1 LYTAVRLRETP
12 TRCSLAIGEPIEIRP
27 GERDHR
33 IAIFGAR
40 RLVGYLVQQGR
51 SSALYI
57 FRTSPAATGRT
68 KLAGVFPAVDLLCV
82 APTERAIR
90 KLQTAVR
97 FLERRVGAF
106 SMGTRPDVFWLRL
119 AEIIAQRGRA
129 VIPYVPEL
137 LTRDAEF
144 DPPARHLR
152 RVPGVGNRAAGRL
165 TPPADD
171 NS

>member
-1 LYTAVRLRETP
+1 M
-12 TRCSLAIGEPIEIRP
+12 EIRP
-27 GERDHR
+27 GGRRHR

-57 FRTSPAATGRT
+57 FRTSAAPTGRT
-68 KLAGVFPAVDLLCV
+68 KLAGVFPAVDLLCM

-97 FLERRVGAF
+97 FLERCIGAF
-106 SMGTRPDVFWLRL
+106 SIDARPDLFWLRL

-129 VIPYVPEL
+129 VIPYVAEL
-137 LTRDAEF
+137 LARDAEL
-144 DPPARHLR
+144 DP
-152 RVPGVGNRAAGRL
+152 AAGRL
-165 TPPADD
+165 RRSPGTRTRAARALTGRADKM
-171 NS
+171 